1 MNSLRFLTGTSA
13 LTTYRLGT
21 LANSEMGLKSLLVS
35 NGNLSKMNGFHSE
48 GADMAQDQCVAV
60 GALRALC
67 HGNVAACA
75 GLVFDKYGLAQR
87 FAEFAGRRPRHNFRA
102 AALRKWDQQ
111 ANRFG
116 WPGGLRACWQGAG
129 SCRGGG
135 GLQGG
140 AAVGVRG
147 SRHG

>member
-1 MNSLRFLTGTSA
+1 
-13 LTTYRLGT
+13 
-21 LANSEMGLKSLLVS
+21 
-35 NGNLSKMNGFHSE
+35 
-48 GADMAQDQCVAV
+48 MAKDQCVAV

-87 FAEFAGRRPRHNFRA
+87 FAEFAGRRPRHNFRTA
-102 AALRKWDQQ
+102 AWRKWNQQ

-116 WPGGLRACWQGAG
+116 WLGGLRACWQGAG
-129 SCRGGG
+129 SGQGGG

-147 SRHG
+147 SSRHRLPFDGTGCQILYASLCTAGIGNFDHHRSKAVKMYKITYFVQNANF